1 MGDMFTMLST
11 TDTIGLEALLLIN
24 GITTVYALRFLP
36 RKSGT
41 NVINYKTNFSSHS
54 LHICIFHRK
63 KAHY

>member
-36 RKSGT
+36 E
-41 NVINYKTNFSSHS
+41 NQEPM
-54 LHICIFHRK
+54 L
-63 KAHY
+63 